1 MRPVLLSD
9 TVYINAYIIN
19 ASSTSSSLQV
29 PSPSHVIFCF
39 LFSLFARELFGRG
52 WPLATSC
59 WITCI
64 TSWWSWAALQ
74 LAFMNLWTVKMST
87 ISWWTAVNDHKYT
100 FVIYQSGIWLAPSAG
115 VVCSGLRCRE
125 HYLFFVLKGLL
136 GFLYQAA
143 TRQSLPI
150 CYWGY
155 SRFNL
160 SLGLYSSSLW
170 IASSRSPLRT
180 YLTWIS
186 LYVVTST
193 LPQLV
198 KL

>member
-1 MRPVLLSD
+1 MWAILERLAACNQLLD
-9 TVYINAYIIN
+9 YLYYILVELSSFAVGFHELVDSKNVSHPLVACSQWPHIHFCYISIRY
-19 ASSTSSSLQV
+19 LIG
-29 PSPSHVIFCF
+29 PIC
-39 LFSLFARELFGRG
+39 
-52 WPLATSC
+52 
-59 WITCI
+59 
-64 TSWWSWAALQ
+64 
-74 LAFMNLWTVKMST
+74 
-87 ISWWTAVNDHKYT
+87 
-100 FVIYQSGIWLAPSAG
+100 G

-160 SLGLYSSSLW
+160 SQGLYSSSLC
-170 IASSRSPLRT
+170 IALSRSPLRT
-180 YLTWIS
+180 HLTWIS
-186 LYVVTST
+186 LYVVTFT

-198 KL
+198 KLSGGGPLTCYKRFIPCPRSLLSGVSWQSLNDKSN

>member
-1 MRPVLLSD
+1 
-9 TVYINAYIIN
+9 
-19 ASSTSSSLQV
+19 
-29 PSPSHVIFCF
+29 
-39 LFSLFARELFGRG
+39 
-52 WPLATSC
+52 
-59 WITCI
+59 
-64 TSWWSWAALQ
+64 
-74 LAFMNLWTVKMST
+74 MNLWTEKMST
-87 ISWWTAVNDHKYT
+87 TSWWTAVNGHTYT
-100 FVIYQSGIWLAPSAG
+100 FVLYQCGIWLAPFAG
-115 VVCSGLRCRE
+115 VVCSGLQCRE
-125 HYLFFVLKGLL
+125 HSLFFIPMGLL
-136 GFLYQAA
+136 GLLYQAA
-143 TRQSLPI
+143 TRLSLPI

-198 KL
+198 ELSGGGPLTCYERYIPCPRSLLSGVSCQSLNDKSN